1 MLSAIYCLGAMP
13 VGDSRV
19 FVEDTQ
25 ETLLVPIGR
34 GWVLVLQW
42 GGGCLVPLLW
52 LIKDWDYWL
61 WTTIGCG
68 VGTSGPRSH
77 DG

>member
-13 VGDSRV
+13 VGDGRV
-19 FVEDTQ
+19 FVEDTR

-42 GGGCLVPLLW
+42 GGGCLVPL
-52 LIKDWDYWL
+52 Y
-61 WTTIGCG
+61 G
-68 VGTSGPRSH
+68 
-77 DG
+77 